1 MKSSI
6 MKKVLAICLVAAI
19 SAVTFGCSSGKN
31 TESEAPVE
39 TISVDDTKQE
49 LQFFYGNG
57 PSADS
62 TEAATENKATEA
74 SEDAGNAETEV
85 VTEIATEI
93 ATEYVA
99 VTDEAGQE
107 ATDEQGDVQTEVV
120 TEVVTE
126 IVTVPAAS
134 EPAETDGTQEETTED
149 APAHTPSY
157 DTCKAYWLDMSQMG
171 DFTFNGEF
179 LVLEFEIKEGVPA
192 GSYPITITETDIG
205 SWDLESRVPQ
215 CIDGEVTVGDAQ
227 PAEQTKANTGEFAL
241 KVNNAAGNPGDTV
254 KVVIDLSNNPGF
266 CGFIVDIQYDAA
278 ALSIVDSYGGT
289 DFDAAVNIVQ

>member
-6 MKKVLAICLVAAI
+6 MKKVLAICLVAAM

-31 TESEAPVE
+31 TESEAPME

-62 TEAATENKATEA
+62 TEAATESKATEA
-74 SEDAGNAETEV
+74 SVDAGNTETEV

-99 VTDEAGQE
+99 VTDEAGQDV
-107 ATDEQGDVQTEVV
+107 TDAQGAVQTEVQTEVV
-120 TEVVTE
+120 TEVVT
-126 IVTVPAAS
+126 VPAAS
-134 EPAETDGTQEETTED
+134 EPSETDDTQEDPADT
-149 APAHTPSY
+149 PAHTPSY

-227 PAEQTKANTGEFAL
+227 PAEQAKANTGEFAL
-241 KVNNAAGNPGDTV
+241 KVKNASGNPGDTV
-254 KVVIDLSNNPGF
+254 KVAIDLSNNPGF

-278 ALSIVDSYGGT
+278 ALSIVDSYGGS
-289 DFDAAVNIVQ
+289 DFDAAVNLVQ

>member
-1 MKSSI
+1 
-6 MKKVLAICLVAAI
+6 MKKVLAICLVAAM

-31 TESEAPVE
+31 TESEAPME

-57 PSADS
+57 PSVDS
-62 TEAATENKATEA
+62 TEAATENKTTEA
-74 SEDAGNAETEV
+74 SAKATDAETEI

-99 VTDEAGQE
+99 VTDEAGQDV
-107 ATDEQGDVQTEVV
+107 TDAQGAVQTEVQTEVV
-120 TEVVTE
+120 TEVVTVP
-126 IVTVPAAS
+126 VTPETNDTQD
-134 EPAETDGTQEETTED
+134 EPED
-149 APAHTPSY
+149 TPAHTPSY

-192 GSYPITITETDIG
+192 GSYPITISETDIG

-215 CIDGEVTVGDAQ
+215 CIDGEVTVGDAK
-227 PAEQTKANTGEFAL
+227 PAEQAKANTGEFAL
-241 KVNNAAGNPGDTV
+241 KVNNASGNPGDTV

-278 ALSIVDSYGGT
+278 ALSIVDSYGGS